1 MYSVTT
7 SNPGI
12 SRKRGRRAAGAA
24 YHHGDLRSALLTA
37 AGSLL
42 EAEGP
47 AALSLRE
54 AARRAGVSH
63 AAPYRHFP
71 DREAL
76 LAALAAQG
84 FEALGEQLRATGE
97 TGARA
102 IGVAYLRFALAQP
115 QRYRLMFGVA
125 LSLSA
130 HADLRRAAEDAYN
143 ALARGLPPGDA
154 RAARASGAAA
164 WALVHGLASLLI
176 DGHLSRAAADAGGD
190 EALVREA
197 LGVVRF
203 ARAAPS
209 AMPPMNPARTSDCA

>member
-1 MYSVTT
+1 MYPVTT

-12 SRKRGRRAAGAA
+12 PRKRGRRAAGAA
-24 YHHGDLRSALLTA
+24 YHHGDLRSALLAA

-84 FEALGEQLRATGE
+84 FEALGEQLRAAGG

-102 IGVAYLRFALAQP
+102 IGVAYLHFALAQP

-130 HADLRRAAEDAYN
+130 HADLRRAAEDTYN
-143 ALARGLPPGDA
+143 ALARGLPPGG
-154 RAARASGAAA
+154 AARASGAAA

-190 EALVREA
+190 EALAREA
-197 LGVVRF
+197 LGVLRF
-203 ARAAPS
+203 ARAAPT
-209 AMPPMNPARTSDCA
+209 AMPPVNGA